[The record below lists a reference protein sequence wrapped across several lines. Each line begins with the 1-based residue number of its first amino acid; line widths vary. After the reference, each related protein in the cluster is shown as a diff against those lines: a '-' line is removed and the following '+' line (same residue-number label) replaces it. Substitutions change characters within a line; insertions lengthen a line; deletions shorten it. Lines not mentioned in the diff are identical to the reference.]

1 MQNFQELCYDSISK
15 IAPFIDKPSIVDLRS
30 LSENLQ
36 KNLNN
41 ISHLLDNYLEEELKE
56 DDENIR

>member
-15 IAPFIDKPSIVDLRS
+15 IAPFIDNPSSIDLRN

-56 DDENIR
+56 NDGNIR